1 MSSYLYDRVKDE
13 LCPDNIWQLSDVLER
28 LLNRQI
34 NRLPKIET
42 NDEETRYPDDP
53 ASMRAFLDTF
63 FTRHY
68 FQVQD
73 SLLEYMTSEEFIFLL
88 KIGKLNILDIGSGP
102 AVASLAITE
111 ILACVLKNLTGTK
124 KIRIN
129 YFLNDPVNIC
139 LGVGKE
145 LLNDYFLSIR
155 QDNQK
160 LLNNV
165 ALSIKEVFP

>member
-1 MSSYLYDRVKDE
+1 
-13 LCPDNIWQLSDVLER
+13 
-28 LLNRQI
+28 
-34 NRLPKIET
+34 
-42 NDEETRYPDDP
+42 
-53 ASMRAFLDTF
+53 MRAFLDTF